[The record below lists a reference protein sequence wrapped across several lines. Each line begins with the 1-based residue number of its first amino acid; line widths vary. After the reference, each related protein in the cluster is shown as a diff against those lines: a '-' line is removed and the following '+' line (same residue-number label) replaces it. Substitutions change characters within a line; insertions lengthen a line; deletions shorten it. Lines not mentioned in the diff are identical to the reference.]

1 MSYIHMA
8 STSASLFHVSCCLA
22 AIGAHRQVKLGAL
35 QEGFNKGLALQGK
48 VLQAVSHDNSVPL

>member
-1 MSYIHMA
+1 MT
-8 STSASLFHVSCCLA
+8 STSASLFHVSCLA